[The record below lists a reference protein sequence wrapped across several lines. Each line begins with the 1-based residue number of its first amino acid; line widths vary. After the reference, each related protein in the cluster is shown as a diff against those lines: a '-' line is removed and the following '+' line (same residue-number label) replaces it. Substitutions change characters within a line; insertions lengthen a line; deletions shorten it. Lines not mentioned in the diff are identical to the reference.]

1 MLKARIQSTLI
12 QRRRTL
18 GLLAGV
24 ALSAVAALPVMA
36 QNAYPSKPIRFIV
49 GFAPGGSADVVA
61 RAMAQE
67 LTKSMGQSV
76 IVDNKPGASAHIATQ
91 ALLSAPAD
99 GHTILFAGLTL
110 ATNPALLA
118 DVGYDPDKDLV
129 MVSQLT
135 AMPIVVFVPG
145 KSPINSLQELIAASK
160 SKPGGFNF
168 GSGGTGTSSH
178 LGPELLSRTAG
189 FKYTHVPYR
198 GGAPALQGLLGGET
212 DAMFDTAVTP
222 LHRANVEAGKIK
234 FIGVM
239 QKDPIPTYPS
249 IKPAGQQG
257 IPPAAFMRSWQGVA
271 VKKGTPPEIVAK
283 LHSAISV
290 ALTKQEVIDRL
301 TGAGTEVY
309 GSATPAEFQKLY
321 QEELVRWTALI
332 KAAGIKAE

>member
-1 MLKARIQSTLI
+1 MLQVEISSRSIH
-12 QRRRTL
+12 RRRIL
-18 GLLAGV
+18 ELFAGLAMATV
-24 ALSAVAALPVMA
+24 ALPALA
-36 QNAYPSKPIRFIV
+36 QASYPNKPIRFVV

-61 RAMAQE
+61 RAVAQE
-67 LTKSMGQSV
+67 LAKTLGQSV

-91 ALLSAPAD
+91 SLLSSPAD
-99 GHTILFAGLTL
+99 GYTILFAGLTL

-118 DVGYDPDKDLV
+118 DIGYDPDKDLT

-145 KSPINSLQELIAASK
+145 KSPINSLQELITASK
-160 SKPGGFNF
+160 AKPGGFNF
-168 GSGGTGTSSH
+168 GSGGNGTSSH
-178 LGPELLSRTAG
+178 LGPELLSRTVG

-283 LHSAISV
+283 LHSAISA
-290 ALTKQEVIDRL
+290 ALTKREVIDRL
-301 TGAGTEVY
+301 VGAGTEVH

-321 QEELVRWTALI
+321 QDELVRWTALI